1 MAQTL
6 ESYITSV
13 RYLLHDANGNFYTN
27 NQLTDYING
36 ARARVARDTGCL
48 RTVQTIQIPCL
59 PTAYD
64 PVGNPPI
71 LWTTG
76 LQVYSGDYVF
86 SNIFIYQVVYDG
98 ILGTP
103 PAYPS
108 ATAVYPPKDVII
120 YTDTTVELYYVGPS
134 EIVNYISLPSGVLTL
149 DVVNIN
155 LYWGNSRIPLRYMAW
170 TDFNAQLRY
179 YQNRIGTPVAYSI
192 YGQSQIYIGP
202 VPDISYT
209 VDLDTVL
216 LPTDLVALTDVDNI
230 NDPYTGPV
238 KFYSAYLAKYYEQ
251 SFGEAE
257 IYLNQYK
264 QQIQA
269 VQASVYTRRLPDPY
283 SRAY

>member
-6 ESYITSV
+6 DSYITSV
-13 RYLLHDANGNFYTN
+13 RYLLHDANANFYTN
-27 NQLTDYING
+27 NQLTDYVNG

-48 RTVQTIQIPCL
+48 RTVQTLQIP
-59 PTAYD
+59 AA
-64 PVGNPPI
+64 PVAQDSFYVTPI
-71 LWTTG
+71 LWQTG
-76 LQVYSGDYVF
+76 LTVNYGDYVF
-86 SNIFIYQVVYDG
+86 SNIFVYQVVTSG
-98 ILGTP
+98 VLGTAP
-103 PAYPS
+103 DYPN
-108 ATAVYPPKDVII
+108 ATNVYPPSGPIV
-120 YTDTTVELYYVGPS
+120 TDTAVELTYAGPS
-134 EIVNYISLPSGVLTL
+134 EVINYLTLPSGVLTL

-179 YQNRIGTPVAYSI
+179 WQNRIGTPVAYSI

-216 LPTDLVALTDVDNI
+216 LPTDLVALTDVDTI
-230 NDPYTGPV
+230 NDPYSGPV
-238 KFYSAYLAKYYEQ
+238 KFYAAYLAKYYEQ